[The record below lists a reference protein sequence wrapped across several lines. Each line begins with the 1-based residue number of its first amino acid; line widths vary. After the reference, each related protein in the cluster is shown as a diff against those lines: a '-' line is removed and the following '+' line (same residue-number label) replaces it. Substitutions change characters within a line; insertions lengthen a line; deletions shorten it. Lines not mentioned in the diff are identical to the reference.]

1 MVKQD
6 FQAKKDWRQVTE
18 GAERSAPQVIVL
30 KRKDQNASYDDIW
43 PAEFVTAKETFVYK
57 TDKY

>member
-18 GAERSAPQVIVL
+18 GAERSAPQVVVI
-30 KRKDQNASYDDIW
+30 KRSEQNVHYDDIW
-43 PAEFVTAKETFVYK
+43 PAKFVTAQDTFVYK
-57 TDKY
+57 TDEA